1 MQEYTVGESRLLKQ
15 SFEEFT
21 RATARLQDAYTSLEM
36 KFQQINLELE
46 RKNLELKKALAEKER
61 IGNYLTN
68 ILESLNSGV
77 VVTDENGYITMMN
90 ESAEKLSPVLQN
102 GGRQDCLGALF
113 GDFFPYLQDRHM
125 DEQGAIPPET
135 RCRVQGR
142 VVELY
147 TNPMIA
153 TDREDR
159 GTIFVLRDVTRM
171 EKLEEMAKRSEKFAA
186 MEELAANIAHEIRNP
201 LGSIELFASLLMKE
215 PESPRSRDRAYEIIK
230 SVKTVNNRISNL
242 LLFTKRPQPVFRR
255 VRLHELIDDVVIFAK
270 PIIENEE
277 IRLTVSYD
285 ESDPAV
291 EGDGEMLKQVFLNLI
306 LNALQAM
313 PDGGEFTIETR
324 VNVSEG
330 HFRQH
335 ESSDVEIL
343 FDDRGTGIPAG
354 HMPRIFDPF
363 FTTKDGGSG
372 LGLAIVH
379 NIIDMHGGAVVADH
393 NEWGGTLMNITLPVI
408 SHGRKSGMHP
418 PGK

>member
-1 MQEYTVGESRLLKQ
+1 MREHTAGESQLLKE

-61 IGNYLTN
+61 LGNYLTN

-77 VVTDENGYITMMN
+77 VVTDETGHITIMN
-90 ESAEKLSPVLQN
+90 ESAEKLSPVLRN
-102 GGRQDCLGALF
+102 EERHDWRGALF
-113 GDFFPYLQDRHM
+113 GDYFPYLQDRHI
-125 DEQGAIPPET
+125 DEGGAIPPET

-153 TDREDR
+153 TDRENR
-159 GTIFVLRDVTRM
+159 GTIFVLRDITRV

-215 PESPRSRDRAYEIIK
+215 PESSRSRDRAYEIIK
-230 SVKTVNNRISNL
+230 SVKNVNNRISNL

-255 VRLHELIDDVVIFAK
+255 LRLHELIDDVVTFAK

-277 IRLTVSYD
+277 IGLTVRYD
-285 ESDPAV
+285 ESDPDV

-313 PDGGEFTIETR
+313 PEGGEFAIETR

-330 HFRQH
+330 RAWQKGA
-335 ESSDVEIL
+335 SDVEIL
-343 FDDRGTGIPAG
+343 FDDRGAGIPSD
-354 HMPRIFDPF
+354 HMSKIFDPF

-379 NIIDMHGGAVVADH
+379 NIIDMHGGAVVADR
-393 NEWGGTLMNITLPVI
+393 NEWGGTLMNITLPVV
-408 SHGRKSGMHP
+408 SQGRESGTSFR
-418 PGK
+418 GE